1 MEPTSSPIKKGDPK
15 VIRGW
20 VMYDWANS
28 VYQMTI
34 ASVIFPIYYEEM
46 TRVGTSHTVS
56 FFGIPIINSVLYSWS
71 IAFAYLFVGFL
82 SPIVSSMA
90 DYTGRRKMFMKTFTW
105 LGALGCAS
113 LFFFDRSTIEV
124 GILGFTIGT
133 IGYAASL
140 VFYNSFLPVIA
151 FPEQQDTVSARGYA
165 MGYLGGVVLLVL
177 NLVVVMQPK
186 LFGIT
191 DPNLPAKLSFLSVG
205 LWWIGFSRITFKRL
219 PRFTFGHRKPGTSVF
234 FGGYQ
239 ELRSVFR
246 QVKRMPKL
254 RIFLVGYFFT
264 MMGLLAVM
272 FLAPLYGKKQLQLEN
287 EVLIGTMII
296 IQFIGMGGA
305 WLFAWLSGKIGNI
318 RAYIVSIAGWV
329 FVCIYAY
336 YIRGAVGFF
345 IAGIFVGL
353 TMGGSQALAR
363 STYSKMLPETED
375 HTSFFS
381 FFDVTEK
388 LATVGG
394 TFSFGIIETLT
405 GSMRSSILSVVLFFA
420 IGLGF
425 MLWLLK
431 KDLSDRKPLLSVAPV
446 V

>member
-1 MEPTSSPIKKGDPK
+1 MSENQLKSSPVQKGDRK

-34 ASVIFPIYYEEM
+34 ASVIFPIYYEEV
-46 TRVGTSHTVS
+46 TRTGASSVVG
-56 FFGIPIINSVLYSWS
+56 FFGIPVINTVLYSWS
-71 IAFAYLFVGFL
+71 IGFAYLFVAFM
-82 SPIVSSMA
+82 SPVVSSIA

-113 LFFFDRSTIEV
+113 LVFFDRNTIEV
-124 GILGFTIGT
+124 GVIGFTLGT
-133 IGYAASL
+133 IGYGASL

-151 FPEQQDTVSARGYA
+151 FPEQQDKVSALGYA
-165 MGYLGGVVLLVL
+165 MGYLGGVVLLMI
-177 NLVVVMQPK
+177 NLVVVMQPQ

-191 DPNLPAKLSFLSVG
+191 NGNLPAKLSFLSVG
-205 LWWIGFSRITFKRL
+205 LWWIGFSHITFKRL
-219 PRFTFGHRKPGTSVF
+219 PRFTFGHRRPGTSIW

-254 RIFLVGYFFT
+254 RLFLVGYFFT

-272 FLAPLYGKKQLQLEN
+272 FLAPIYGKKQLQLKN
-287 EVLIGTMII
+287 EVLIGTMILV
-296 IQFIGMGGA
+296 QFVGMAGS

-318 RAYIVSIAGWV
+318 KAYIVSIAGWV
-329 FVCIYAY
+329 FVIIYAY
-336 YIRGAVGFF
+336 YIHGATGFL
-345 IAGIFVGL
+345 IAGIFIGL

-388 LATVGG
+388 IATVGG
-394 TFSFGIIETLT
+394 TFAFGAIEALT
-405 GSMRSSILSVVLFFA
+405 GNMRNSILSVAAFFA
-420 IGLGF
+420 TGLVF
-425 MLWLLK
+425 MLILL
-431 KDLSDRKPLLSVAPV
+431 RKEIRGTAAALPGF
-446 V
+446 

>member
-1 MEPTSSPIKKGDPK
+1 
-15 VIRGW
+15 
-20 VMYDWANS
+20 MYDWANS

-34 ASVIFPIYYEEM
+34 ASVIFPIYFEEV
-46 TRVGTSHTVS
+46 TRIGGSAVVN
-56 FFGIPIINSVLYSWS
+56 FFGLPVINTVLYSWS
-71 IAFAYLFVGFL
+71 IAFAYLFVAFL
-82 SPIVSSMA
+82 SPIVSSIA

-113 LFFFDRSTIEV
+113 LFFFDKNTIEI
-124 GILGFTIGT
+124 GAIGFTLGT
-133 IGYAASL
+133 IGYGASL

-151 FPEQQDTVSARGYA
+151 FPEQQDKVSARGYA
-165 MGYLGGVVLLVL
+165 MGYLGGVVLLGL

-191 DPNLPAKLSFLSVG
+191 DGTLPAKISFLSVG
-205 LWWIGFSRITFKRL
+205 VWWIGFSQLTFKRL
-219 PRFTFGHRKPGTSVF
+219 PRFTFGHRRPGTNVV

-246 QVKRMPKL
+246 QVKRSPKL
-254 RIFLVGYFFT
+254 RLFLIGYFFT

-272 FLAPLYGKKQLQLEN
+272 FLAPIYGKKQLELKN
-287 EVLIGTMII
+287 EILIGTMILV
-296 IQFIGMGGA
+296 QFVGMAGS

-329 FVCIYAY
+329 FVIIYAY
-336 YIRGAVGFF
+336 YIHGAVGFL
-345 IAGIFVGL
+345 IAGIFIGL

-388 LATVGG
+388 IATVCG
-394 TFSFGIIETLT
+394 TFAFGAIEILT
-405 GSMRSSILSVVLFFA
+405 GSMRNSILSVVLFFA
-420 IGLGF
+420 VGLVF
-425 MLWLLK
+425 MLLLLK
-431 KDLSDRKPLLSVAPV
+431 LVITRPAEA
-446 V
+446 

>member
-1 MEPTSSPIKKGDPK
+1 MNEHPHEHPPIQRGDPK

-34 ASVIFPIYYEEM
+34 ASVIFPIYYEEV
-46 TRVGTSHTVS
+46 TRIGGSSTVS
-56 FFGIPIINSVLYSWS
+56 FFGLPIINSVLYSWS
-71 IAFAYLFVGFL
+71 IAFAYLFVAFL
-82 SPIVSSMA
+82 SPIVSSIA

-105 LGALGCAS
+105 VGALGCGS
-113 LFFFDRSTIEV
+113 LFFFDKNTIEI
-124 GILGFTIGT
+124 GIIGFTLGT
-133 IGYAASL
+133 IGYGASL

-151 FPEQQDTVSARGYA
+151 FPEQQDKVSARGYA
-165 MGYLGGVVLLVL
+165 MGYLGGVVLLAL

-191 DPNLPAKLSFLSVG
+191 DGTLPAKLSFLSVF
-205 LWWIGFSRITFKRL
+205 LWWVGFSHITFKRL
-219 PRFTFGHRKPGTSVF
+219 PRFTFGHRKPGTSVV

-239 ELRSVFR
+239 ELRSVFL
-246 QVKRMPKL
+246 QVKRMPRL

-272 FLAPLYGKKQLQLEN
+272 FLAPLYGKKHLQLKN

-296 IQFIGMGGA
+296 IQFVGMAGS
-305 WLFAWLSGKIGNI
+305 WLFAWLSGKLGNI
-318 RAYIVSIAGWV
+318 KAYIVSIAGWV

-336 YIRGAVGFF
+336 YIRGAAGFL

-388 LATVGG
+388 IATVGG
-394 TFSFGIIETLT
+394 TFSFGIIEALT
-405 GSMRSSILSVVLFFA
+405 GSMRNSILAVVVFFA
-420 IGLGF
+420 IGLAF
-425 MLWLLK
+425 MLLLLRK
-431 KDLSDRKPLLSVAPV
+431 KMAMPALVRGN
-446 V
+446 

>member
-1 MEPTSSPIKKGDPK
+1 MSQEPQKPTTIRKGDPK

-46 TRVGTSHTVS
+46 TRIGDSATVS

-71 IAFAYLFVGFL
+71 IAFAYLFVAFL
-82 SPIVSSMA
+82 SPIVSSIA

-105 LGALGCAS
+105 IGALGCGS
-113 LFFFDRSTIEV
+113 LFFFNKNTIEI
-124 GILGFTIGT
+124 GIIGFTLGT
-133 IGYAASL
+133 IGYGASL

-151 FPEQQDTVSARGYA
+151 YPEQQDKVSARGYA
-165 MGYLGGVVLLVL
+165 MGYLGGVILLVL
-177 NLVVVMQPK
+177 NLVVVLQPK

-191 DPNLPAKLSFLSVG
+191 DGTLPARLSFLSVF
-205 LWWIGFSRITFKRL
+205 LWWIGFSHLTFKRL
-219 PRFTFGHRKPGTSVF
+219 PRFTFGHRKPGTSVI

-239 ELRSVFR
+239 ELRSVFL
-246 QVKRMPKL
+246 QVKRMPRL
-254 RIFLVGYFFT
+254 RLFLLGYFFT

-272 FLAPLYGKKQLQLEN
+272 FLAPLYGKKQLQLKN
-287 EVLIGTMII
+287 EVLIGTMILV
-296 IQFIGMGGA
+296 QFVGMVGS
-305 WLFAWLSGKIGNI
+305 WLFAWLSGKLGNI
-318 RAYIVSIAGWV
+318 KAYTVSIGGWV
-329 FVCIYAY
+329 FVIIYAY
-336 YIRGAVGFF
+336 YIHGAVGFL
-345 IAGIFVGL
+345 IAGIFIGL

-388 LATVGG
+388 IATVCG
-394 TFSFGIIETLT
+394 TFSFGVIETLT
-405 GSMRSSILSVVLFFA
+405 GSMRNSILAVIVFFA
-420 IGLGF
+420 IGLVF
-425 MLWLLK
+425 MLVLL
-431 KDLSDRKPLLSVAPV
+431 RRETPRTAAA
-446 V
+446 